1 MAPTLFQR
9 SCGQGIGG
17 NAMRLGKALKQIY
30 ESKFSVGQKTKMMPN
45 EGEGVRPIPV
55 EIIQVLKGRC
65 KVLILDGKRK
75 GEELIVWNS
84 KLGF

>member
-1 MAPTLFQR
+1 MASPLFQGNHCK
-9 SCGQGIGG
+9 SDGG
-17 NAMRLGKALKQIY
+17 HFMKLGKALKQIY
-30 ESKFSVGQKTKMMPN
+30 ESRFVAGQKTKMMPN

-55 EIIQVLKGRC
+55 EIIQVLRGRC

-84 KLGF
+84 KLGY